1 MKSTQ
6 LVLIQLLYWKNIFPD
21 VGAATVVA
29 IISIDNFDLSLAFLL
44 FLSIATLLRL
54 VWNSAIFIHG
64 LGHAITIATLDRQPN
79 ALNVV
84 NILEHRSIAATL
96 RSLLPFQPIFIPGC
110 DRADLW
116 VAAGD
121 LTPWRIRIKA
131 LGGVCFN
138 LLAIAILCQLSSDS
152 FDNIWTRGRQAIA
165 FISTFFIQTFLGANL
180 LIILSSW
187 SDLAALVTGVAEIF
201 CCGNFGFLG
210 QRHADDD
217 PHQLL
222 PERAIDIFN
231 EMGRETEIRGEQAGG
246 GLVLATNR
254 DRQTVFVGKKIVNR
268 KRDNLTKSLE
278 TRFAAE
284 RRRAALAGIQP
295 SESTVMGVWHY
306 RFGTS
311 GPPSVLETHWHEWM
325 SARQLS
331 MWQFIEGEWIN
342 QYKNVNHRITH
353 NGDFDA
359 WTLFDRSIGNTEL
372 GWWLERVLHTPNHA
386 RGDSPKIAGM
396 MDLLVTQ
403 GMWDASVRLA
413 YQLAIAPS
421 IESAFGGQKPAVDAP
436 NTAPS
441 PQEIGNWAATFE
453 NIFVLY
459 RKLLAAPDSPACS
472 QYFCCLEHDTL
483 QATTND
489 RSVSQQSWHCQLLTA
504 PNSPVSSQHFSGLEH
519 DILQATTNDSS
530 MSQWSWQRR
539 VTFVRTAIH
548 AFFHNDLY
556 FATKTFMSRAE
567 GSFGLVTVSTL
578 EEGRLVLSAQGQPM
592 SIGFNWQ
599 DGYMVYASE
608 PAAVDAVLLNLPES
622 YRLDLDQK
630 MGEIALVTAKDIA
643 VYSMSQKCE
652 VPQSD
657 LKNRW
662 ISMADHP
669 YLPHVK
675 YPDNNTRDPVAA
687 DCRDIAPTLAAIRL
701 SWQNSASL
709 NRQSADYLVQLF
721 CEKAHKF
728 EQKRQKMVRA
738 GLTGHMQQLPS
749 VDLLVTGVENSL
761 WLGERFAQDLK
772 IVFPWLNVRVIS
784 SNEVLQQLQHDF
796 SSLQL
801 GKDSIVLAITQS
813 GQTFP
818 TVQAIN
824 TFDQLFRQD
833 IIGELFILTGELSSF
848 LGSRA
853 IQPKHS
859 NTVRHNIFVNGSGRR
874 TSEPATIAVA
884 AAQHT
889 LTELLLYLAKQVKH
903 HFPDSSP
910 FGMTLTQES
919 LAVLEKMKDDFLD
932 INVVQIMGT
941 TPTGNTIE
949 TAIRRTLIAGGR
961 TWALHILETPLAW
974 GIHALYVAITVGW
987 AIPFGYTIPL
997 AKTTL
1002 DLIVWVAHIPQDAF
1016 LLGILNPVV
1025 NLVDIAIYIFGSWLW
1040 TLGLR
1045 YFQGRQLLAR
1055 IGKRTLVIGD
1065 VPWVSKLLKSYVSK
1079 LFSLSYGIASLE
1091 VHGADPEDDLLH
1103 DFGHRVVRGTLLF
1116 LGIPDGRRGQKQ
1128 KHQEN
1133 AVIMTGKQ
1141 VDGVR
1146 NINVGPEVVVIGAN
1160 PEIACKG
1167 FSNAIVLEGNNEY
1180 FYFKNKNTEDRKALI
1195 EDLRESRFG
1204 AFERLLASYVF
1215 FWALAKKVA
1224 SFPFLRYQHWKS
1236 QSRTKIMTTAAPV
1249 AGMSMVKPNQFGY
1262 IVSSLCCK
1270 KW

>member
-1 MKSTQ
+1 MNS
-6 LVLIQLLYWKNIFPD
+6 P
-21 VGAATVVA
+21 TV
-29 IISIDNFDLSLAFLL
+29 S
-44 FLSIATLLRL
+44 
-54 VWNSAIFIHG
+54 
-64 LGHAITIATLDRQPN
+64 
-79 ALNVV
+79 
-84 NILEHRSIAATL
+84 
-96 RSLLPFQPIFIPGC
+96 
-110 DRADLW
+110 
-116 VAAGD
+116 
-121 LTPWRIRIKA
+121 
-131 LGGVCFN
+131 
-138 LLAIAILCQLSSDS
+138 
-152 FDNIWTRGRQAIA
+152 
-165 FISTFFIQTFLGANL
+165 
-180 LIILSSW
+180 
-187 SDLAALVTGVAEIF
+187 
-201 CCGNFGFLG
+201 
-210 QRHADDD
+210 
-217 PHQLL
+217 
-222 PERAIDIFN
+222 
-231 EMGRETEIRGEQAGG
+231 
-246 GLVLATNR
+246 
-254 DRQTVFVGKKIVNR
+254 
-268 KRDNLTKSLE
+268 
-278 TRFAAE
+278 
-284 RRRAALAGIQP
+284 AGIKP
-295 SESTVMGVWHY
+295 LESTVTGVWHY

-311 GPPSVLETHWHEWM
+311 GPPAVLETHWHEWM
-325 SARQLS
+325 SARQAS
-331 MWQFIEGEWIN
+331 VWQFLEGEWVH

-436 NTAPS
+436 NTTPS
-441 PQEIGNWAATFE
+441 PQNISNWAATFE

-472 QYFCCLEHDTL
+472 QYFC
-483 QATTND
+483 
-489 RSVSQQSWHCQLLTA
+489 R
-504 PNSPVSSQHFSGLEH
+504 LEH

-578 EEGRLVLSAQGQPM
+578 DEGRLVLSAQGQPM
-592 SIGFNWQ
+592 SVGFNWQ
-599 DGYMVYASE
+599 DEYMVYASE

-630 MGEIALVTAKDIA
+630 MGEIAMVTAKDIA
-643 VYSMSQKCE
+643 IYSMSQKCE
-652 VPQSD
+652 VASSD
-657 LKNRW
+657 LKDRW

-669 YLPHVK
+669 YLPQVK
-675 YPDNNTRDPVAA
+675 YPENDTIDPIAA
-687 DCRDIAPTLAAIRL
+687 DCREIPPILAEIRL

-709 NRQSADYLVQLF
+709 DRQSADYLVHLF

-784 SNEVLQQLQHDF
+784 SNEVLQQLQHGF

-848 LGSRA
+848 LGSRV

-919 LAVLEKMKDDFLD
+919 LAALEKMKDDFLD

-949 TAIRRTLIAGGR
+949 TAIRQTLIAGGR

-987 AIPFGYTIPL
+987 AIPFGHTIPL
-997 AKTTL
+997 AKTIL
-1002 DLIVWVAHIPQDAF
+1002 DLIVWIAHIPQDAV
-1016 LLGILNPVV
+1016 LLGIVNPVV
-1025 NLVDIAIYIFGSWLW
+1025 HLVDIAIYIFGSWLW

-1065 VPWVSKLLKSYVSK
+1065 VTWVSKLLKSYVSK

-1091 VHGADPEDDLLH
+1091 VHGANPEDDLLH

-1116 LGIPDGRRGQKQ
+1116 LGVPDGRRGQKQ

-1133 AVIMTGKQ
+1133 AAIMTGKQ
-1141 VDGVR
+1141 ADGVR
-1146 NINVGPEVVVIGAN
+1146 NIDVGPEVVVMGAN
-1160 PEIACKG
+1160 PEIARKG
-1167 FSNAIVLEGNNEY
+1167 FSSAIVLEDNDEY
-1180 FYFKNKNTEDRKALI
+1180 FYFRNAAFYFKDQNAEDQKELI

-1249 AGMSMVKPNQFGY
+1249 AGMSVATPKQLYQPDRDDKPEAVISDQ
-1262 IVSSLCCK
+1262 
-1270 KW
+1270 

>member
-1 MKSTQ
+1 MKVIWLHLIRLLQRQNFFSSSKTVLPEVAAAA
-6 LVLIQLLYWKNIFPD
+6 LVPLISS
-21 VGAATVVA
+21 A
-29 IISIDNFDLSLAFLL
+29 NFNSSLGFFL
-44 FLSIATLLRL
+44 FLSSATLLRL
-54 VWNSAIFIHG
+54 VWNGAIFIHG
-64 LGHAITIATLDRQPN
+64 LGHAIAIATLDRQPN
-79 ALNVV
+79 ALNIV
-84 NILEHRSIAATL
+84 NILEHKSIAVTL

-121 LTPWRIRIKA
+121 RTPWRIRIKA

-138 LLAIAILCQLSSDS
+138 LLAVVILWQFSSAS
-152 FDNIWTRGRQAIA
+152 FGDIWTRGDRAIA
-165 FISTFFIQTFLGANL
+165 FISTFFSQTFLGANL
-180 LIILSSW
+180 LIILSSR
-187 SDLAALVTGVAEIF
+187 SDLAAFVTGVAEIF

-210 QRHADDD
+210 QRNADDD
-217 PHQLL
+217 PRQLL
-222 PERAIDIFN
+222 PERVVNVFH

-246 GLVLATNR
+246 GLVVATNR
-254 DRQTVFVGKKIVNR
+254 DNQTVFVGKKVVNK

-278 TRFAAE
+278 TAFAAE
-284 RRRAALAGIQP
+284 RRRAALAGIKTL
-295 SESTVMGVWHY
+295 ESTVMGVWHY

-311 GPPSVLETHWHEWM
+311 GPPAVLETHWHEWM
-325 SARQLS
+325 SARQAS
-331 MWQFIEGEWIN
+331 VWQFLEGEWVH
-342 QYKNVNHRITH
+342 QHKNVNHRITH

-372 GWWLERVLHTPNHA
+372 GWWLERVLHTANHA

-459 RKLLAAPDSPACS
+459 RKLLAAPDSPASS
-472 QYFCCLEHDTL
+472 QYFC
-483 QATTND
+483 
-489 RSVSQQSWHCQLLTA
+489 R
-504 PNSPVSSQHFSGLEH
+504 LEH

-548 AFFHNDLY
+548 AFFHNDLHL
-556 FATKTFMSRAE
+556 ATKTFMSRAE

-592 SIGFNWQ
+592 SVGFNWQ

-630 MGEIALVTAKDIA
+630 MGEIAMVTAKDIA
-643 VYSMSQKCE
+643 IYSMSQKCE
-652 VPQSD
+652 VASSD
-657 LKNRW
+657 LKDRW

-675 YPDNNTRDPVAA
+675 YPENDTVDPIAA
-687 DCRDIAPTLAAIRL
+687 DCREIPPILAEIRL

-709 NRQSADYLVQLF
+709 DRQSADYLVQLF

-818 TVQAIN
+818 TVQAIH
-824 TFDQLFRQD
+824 TFDQLYRQN

-919 LAVLEKMKDDFLD
+919 LAALEKMKDDFLD

-987 AIPFGYTIPL
+987 AIPFGHTIPL
-997 AKTTL
+997 AKTIL
-1002 DLIVWVAHIPQDAF
+1002 DLIVWAAHIPQDALF
-1016 LLGILNPVV
+1016 LGIVNPVV
-1025 NLVDIAIYIFGSWLW
+1025 SLIDIAIYIFGSWLW

-1091 VHGADPEDDLLH
+1091 VHGANPEDDLLH

-1116 LGIPDGRRGQKQ
+1116 LGVPDGRRGQKQ

-1133 AVIMTGKQ
+1133 AAIMTGKQ
-1141 VDGVR
+1141 ADGVR
-1146 NINVGPEVVVIGAN
+1146 NIDVGPEVVVMGAN
-1160 PEIACKG
+1160 PEIARKG
-1167 FSNAIVLEGNNEY
+1167 FSSAIVLEGNDEY
-1180 FYFKNKNTEDRKALI
+1180 FYFRNAAFYFKEQNAEDQKELI

-1249 AGMSMVKPNQFGY
+1249 AGMSVETPKQLYQPDRDDKPEVV
-1262 IVSSLCCK
+1262 IRD
-1270 KW
+1270 